1 MTASLFASRMLLA
14 AASDAALRTIEFDWP
29 GSPLHWVAAV
39 GVVLAL
45 LALAISIYRR
55 DARESGRGWQYALT
69 ALRVAVLVSL
79 AAIAL
84 NPQERTRQIA
94 YRPSR
99 VAVLIDTSLS
109 MHFPKRRHGPA
120 NLPARVPK
128 PCET

>member
-1 MTASLFASRMLLA
+1 MARFALA
-14 AASDAALRTIEFDWP
+14 LGGGGRRR
-29 GSPLHWVAAV
+29 V
-39 GVVLAL
+39 AL

-55 DARESGRGWQYALT
+55 DARESGRGWQYVLT
-69 ALRVAVLVSL
+69 ALRLAVLVSL

-109 MHFPKRRHGPA
+109 MGFPETA
-120 NLPARVPK
+120 ARPSESTRTRAEAVRDLMTGRPFF
-128 PCET
+128 PNYASSITCACTRSIRL